1 MQRLSGIIAGVLLAS
16 GVALAAPAGPASA
29 APPAA
34 PETKLEPVS
43 NSTAP
48 ALVATRST
56 RWSKARIDKAIATA
70 KPIQYSPSRPTKQ
83 LRTKDFTAPARTIAP
98 PVAAPRSATT
108 AALPAPA
115 THGRIYA
122 VTADDSVLGWCSASV
137 ISSGQRNLIMT
148 AAHCLHSGEGGDWAF
163 VDAFFVPQLY
173 GSSQPYGVFWARS
186 WTIWSAWSDDS
197 DDDYDYGFVNLYPND
212 RGNVADV
219 VGSNGLRV
227 NNGYDNTVVVWGYP
241 ANDGYPGDVPYYCDK
256 VVTYDGSFW
265 DSYVYVGCIL
275 TGGASG
281 GPWLED
287 YNYSNSL
294 GYVIGLTSRAG
305 VDFDYSLSPYFD
317 DDVADLYYE
326 VD

>member
-1 MQRLSGIIAGVLLAS
+1 MQRLRGIIVAVLLGS
-16 GVALAAPAGPASA
+16 GAALAAPTGPAAA
-29 APPAA
+29 APTSEP
-34 PETKLEPVS
+34 KLERLS
-43 NSTAP
+43 ARAEP
-48 ALVATRST
+48 AQVATRSA
-56 RWSKARIDKAIATA
+56 RWTKARIDKAIETA
-70 KPIQYSPSRPTKQ
+70 KPIRYSPALPTTQK
-83 LRTKDFTAPARTIAP
+83 RTKDFTAPARTIAP
-98 PVAAPRSATT
+98 PAAAPRSATT

-115 THGRIYA
+115 THGRMYA
-122 VTADDSVLGWCSASV
+122 ITADDSVLGWCSASV
-137 ISSGQRNLIMT
+137 INSGQRNLIMT

-173 GSSQPYGVFWARS
+173 GDSQPYGVFWASS
-186 WTIWSAWSDDS
+186 WTIWSPWSDDS
-197 DDDYDYGFVNLYPND
+197 DDDYDYGFVNLYAND

-219 VGSNGLRV
+219 VGANGLRV

-241 ANDGYPGDVPYYCDK
+241 ADDGYPGDVPYYCDK
-256 VVTYDGSFW
+256 VTTYDGSWW

-317 DDVADLYYE
+317 DDVADLYHE